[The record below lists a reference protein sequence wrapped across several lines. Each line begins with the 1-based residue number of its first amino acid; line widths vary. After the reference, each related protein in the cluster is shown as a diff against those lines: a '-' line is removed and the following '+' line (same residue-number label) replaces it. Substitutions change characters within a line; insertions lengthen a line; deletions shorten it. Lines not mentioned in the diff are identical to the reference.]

1 MLGRGEQDP
10 SDLIQYAIDWTSFL
24 DGDTLATSAW
34 TVPSE
39 LTSSGTALSTTTT
52 QIKISGGQSGKEYSV
67 TNRITTTVRGETAEE
82 TILIRIM
89 EH

>member
-1 MLGRGEQDP
+1 MIGRAEQDP
-10 SDLIQYAIDWTSFL
+10 SDVILYALDWTSFL

-39 LTSSGTALSTTTT
+39 LTSSGATLSTTAT
-52 QIKISGGQSGKEYSV
+52 QIKISGGQSGKEYAV
-67 TNRITTTVRGETAEE
+67 TNRITTSVRGETAEE
-82 TILIRIM
+82 TINVRIM